1 MLASKAGLLPADRQ
15 EEVLDTSDKKESPG
29 LMGGQS
35 TQMEKAGRKGAEAEP
50 SGSLQI
56 VACRPKTLP
65 NENILI

>member
-1 MLASKAGLLPADRQ
+1 MGASGRQAGRRLASKAGLLPADRQ

-50 SGSLQI
+50 SGSLGRI
-56 VACRPKTLP
+56 HP
-65 NENILI
+65 